1 MIYIKFY
8 ENIFPRKSYWDAFVY
23 VFRTDECGLSS
34 REVEEPD
41 SSYKLNRRA
50 NHQAIVLDQVTA
62 ILDWAT

>member
-1 MIYIKFY
+1 
-8 ENIFPRKSYWDAFVY
+8 